1 MTTAELTLL
10 AFTAFNTI
18 GLVAYFP
25 QMTAILRDPNGA
37 SAISIRDLVLVVGV
51 LPVRSDHAIVNV
63 GDRWLVVVNAID
75 MTCCASVIA
84 LTWWKRSIHPRT
96 TLPPHSSRNTPARLV
111 RRCHRHGLSFAL
123 Y

>member
-37 SAISIRDLVLVVGV
+37 SAISYATWSLWSACYLSGV
-51 LPVRSDHAIVNV
+51 IYAIVNV
-63 GDRWLVVVNAID
+63 GDRWLAVVNAID

-96 TLPPHSSRNTPARLV
+96 TLPPHSSRNTPA
-111 RRCHRHGLSFAL
+111 SFSSR
-123 Y
+123 